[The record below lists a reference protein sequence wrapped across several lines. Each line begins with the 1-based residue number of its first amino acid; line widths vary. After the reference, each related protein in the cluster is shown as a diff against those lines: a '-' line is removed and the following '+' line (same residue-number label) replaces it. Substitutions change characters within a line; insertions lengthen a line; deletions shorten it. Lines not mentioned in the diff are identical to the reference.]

1 MRRKRNCCNRINLS
15 DFYCAKCGQ
24 KRTFKKVGRRIIIKK
39 R

>member
-24 KRTFKKVGRRIIIKK
+24 KGHLKKLAEEL
-39 R
+39 